1 MVSISSRRAS
11 EPDHAARDMMN
22 SAELVLIDLDGCLAF
37 GDDPH
42 PAASALLMQLGS
54 RYAILSNNSTETPA
68 SLAKNLRSCGLA
80 VDPSRIILAGALMID
95 ILAADRRHR
104 SIALF
109 AAPEIENYAISKGLQ
124 ISLADDAGLVAL
136 ARDTSFT
143 YDKLQRGVALLA
155 GGAEF
160 VVSNPDLTHPG
171 RGRVPVPETG
181 SLLKM
186 FQACMP
192 DVIPEIIGKPGAI
205 MFETAL
211 RRFGGAAGTTIMIGD
226 NPMTDGLGAERAGIC
241 SLLVGPGNPYESIAA
256 LIK

>member
-1 MVSISSRRAS
+1 MI
-11 EPDHAARDMMN
+11 N
-22 SAELVLIDLDGCLAF
+22 SAELVLVDLDGCLAF
-37 GDDPH
+37 GNDPH
-42 PAASALLMQLGS
+42 PAASVLLEQLGTC
-54 RYAILSNNSTETPA
+54 YAVLSNNSTQTPA
-68 SLAKNLRSCGLA
+68 NLAKDLRSRGLT
-80 VDPSRIILAGALMID
+80 VDPARIILAGALMID
-95 ILAADRRHR
+95 LLAADRRHS

-109 AAPEIENYAISKGLQ
+109 AAPEIENYAVSKGLPL
-124 ISLADDAGLVAL
+124 SLADDASLVAL
-136 ARDTSFT
+136 ARDTAFT

-181 SLLKM
+181 SLLKV

-192 DVIPEIIGKPGAI
+192 DVTPEIVGKPSPV
-205 MFETAL
+205 MFKTAL
-211 RRFGGAAGTTIMIGD
+211 ARFGGTAATTIMIGD
-226 NPMTDGLGAERAGIC
+226 NPLTDGLGAERAGIR

>member
-1 MVSISSRRAS
+1 
-11 EPDHAARDMMN
+11 MMN

-37 GDDPH
+37 GNDPH
-42 PAASALLMQLGS
+42 PAASALLERLGS
-54 RYAILSNNSTETPA
+54 RYAVLSNNSTQTPV
-68 SLAKNLRSCGLA
+68 SLARELRSRGLI
-80 VDPSRIILAGALMID
+80 VDPTRIILAGALMID
-95 ILAADRRHR
+95 LLAADRRHR
-104 SIALF
+104 AIALF
-109 AAPEIENYAISKGLQ
+109 AAPEIEDYAISKGLL
-124 ISLADDAGLVAL
+124 ISSAGDADLVAL

-155 GGAEF
+155 GGAKF

-181 SLLKM
+181 SLLKT

-192 DVIPEIIGKPGAI
+192 DVTPEIVGKPSPV
-205 MFETAL
+205 MFQTAL
-211 RRFGGAAGTTIMIGD
+211 ARFGSTAASTIMIGD
-226 NPMTDGLGAERAGIC
+226 NPMTDGLGAEQAGIR